1 MTYGAYM
8 SDDQKILSTSITV
21 GGLDT
26 LVALMAGLAIFPI
39 IFASGLEVNSG
50 SWVSVYNT
58 FTNIRNNVFGASFG
72 PLFFILLVIASLSS
86 SISLLE
92 PSVAYFSEK
101 NIISR
106 KSAAFIF
113 GFLAWFLGIGS
124 VLVLIF

>member
-1 MTYGAYM
+1 
-8 SDDQKILSTSITV
+8 
-21 GGLDT
+21 
-26 LVALMAGLAIFPI
+26 MAGLAIFPI
-39 IFASGLEVNSG
+39 IFASGLEVNRWRRWISF
-50 SWVSVYNT
+50 YNT
-58 FTNIRNNVFGASFG
+58 SQTFETMFLGQIFG

-101 NIISR
+101 NIITR

-124 VLVLIF
+124 VLSFNVLSDFHLLGDRTILILLFLLVIT